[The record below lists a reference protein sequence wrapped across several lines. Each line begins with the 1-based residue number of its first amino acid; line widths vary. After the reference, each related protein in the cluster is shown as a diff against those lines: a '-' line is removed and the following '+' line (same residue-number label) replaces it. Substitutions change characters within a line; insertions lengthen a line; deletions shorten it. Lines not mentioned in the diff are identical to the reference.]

1 MRAATLSLSM
11 QWSVGFL
18 LALAV
23 ASHCNGTQ
31 SPPPSDSNAPPP
43 PAAAPRTTSHAAGI
57 LADRALWGRDFA
69 AALRALPAY
78 QSAGEE
84 KVLVFDDRVVGDTKY
99 RAQSAAL
106 QAAANVGVE
115 MRALRQAVQAPS
127 AVLDALQTPS
137 RELGTPTPMVL
148 AEDRALHVGNAEPDL
163 ELLAP
168 GLEITAVA
176 SRHGNADTTR
186 TVAIDDGTERRP
198 RILKLY
204 SYDNGA
210 IVFATSTGAVNPDA
224 VERVILDAKVV
235 SDAVR

>member
-1 MRAATLSLSM
+1 MSR
-11 QWSVGFL
+11 
-18 LALAV
+18 
-23 ASHCNGTQ
+23 
-31 SPPPSDSNAPPP
+31 
-43 PAAAPRTTSHAAGI
+43 AAGI

-99 RAQSAAL
+99 TARSAAL
-106 QAAANVGVE
+106 QAAANVGVQ
-115 MRALRQAVQAPS
+115 MRALRQAAQAPS
-127 AVLDALQTPS
+127 AVLQALETPA
-137 RELGTPTPMVL
+137 RELGAPAPMVL

-168 GLEITAVA
+168 GLAITAVA

-224 VERVILDAKVV
+224 VERVILDAKAV